1 MGGGSFFHLDQG
13 RNEKEKVLSNGILIP
28 ELDTEMDI
36 IELLI
41 LNKKL
46 LINTLKKRSCV
57 KNRDPFPYF
66 FCIV

>member
-46 LINTLKKRSCV
+46 LIHTLKKS
-57 KNRDPFPYF
+57 
-66 FCIV
+66 